1 MQFHFL
7 RLALLSGLF
16 IMSMTAATVLLVYS
30 PKSPSASI
38 VADDMVDDSILSGKF
53 RSEFGWSGNGQ
64 IPEDVYISSDST
76 IDFLLA
82 DFYMRKRRTVISVES
97 AGLYSK
103 PGGEIVTEAV
113 FLEPVN
119 PIGEP
124 KNGFVNVEL
133 PIQRGYTGF
142 VKEDRISEFDIAPIR
157 GLGIVKDINVR
168 GFRVDTGETD
178 LILPPGAVLPI
189 LGSAGDVLQVAT
201 PFGTVWVN
209 AASVKTLESG
219 VSANEGN
226 ILATARLFI
235 GQPYKWG
242 GVSFS
247 HVDCSGFVHLVYRM
261 NGVLLKR
268 DADIQFA
275 DESAEKVAA
284 DSMDACDLLYIS
296 TYKTTASHVGILTG
310 EGSIIHASPQ
320 KGVVEEAVP
329 QSTFSRH
336 KVLGVRSFSGGNRD
350 K

>member
-16 IMSMTAATVLLVYS
+16 ILSMTAAIVLLVYN
-30 PKSPSASI
+30 PEPPSASI
-38 VADDMVDDSILSGKF
+38 VADEMTDTSITDGKF
-53 RSEFGWSGNGQ
+53 RSEFGWIGSGQ
-64 IPEDVYISSDST
+64 IPENVYSSSDST
-76 IDFLLA
+76 IEFLLA
-82 DFYMRKRRTVISVES
+82 DFYTRKSSRVIVVES
-97 AGLYSK
+97 AELYSK
-103 PGGEIVTEAV
+103 PGGGIVTEAV

-119 PIGEP
+119 PIAEP
-124 KNGFVNVEL
+124 KNGFIQVEL

-142 VKEDRISEFDIAPIR
+142 VRENQITEYEIPPIR
-157 GLGIVKDINVR
+157 GLGIVKELNVR

-209 AASVKTLESG
+209 EKSVKSLKAG
-219 VSANEGN
+219 VTADEGET
-226 ILATARLFI
+226 LATARLFI

-275 DESAEKVAA
+275 DDSAEKVAA
-284 DSMDACDLLYIS
+284 DSMDACDLLYIA

-310 EGSIIHASPQ
+310 EGAIIHASPQ
-320 KGVVEEAVP
+320 KGVVEEP
-329 QSTFSRH
+329 LSNSTFSRH
-336 KVLGVRSFSGGNRD
+336 SILGVRSFNGG
-350 K
+350 